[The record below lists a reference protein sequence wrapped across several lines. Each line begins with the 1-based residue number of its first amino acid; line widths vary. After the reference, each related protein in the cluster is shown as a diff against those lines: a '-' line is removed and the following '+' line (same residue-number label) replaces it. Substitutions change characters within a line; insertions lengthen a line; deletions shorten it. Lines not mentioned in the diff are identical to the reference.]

1 MTDASIHWLSYVYNK
16 QVELTK
22 STRHTEVTG
31 MLATAAHDHCDLWLV
46 SLFNSSSQL
55 KPGSST

>member
-46 SLFNSSSQL
+46 SLFNSIVAHN
-55 KPGSST
+55 